1 MLSACES
8 SCWRRPCQ
16 PSAIIATHIWR
27 QDVLTFCRS
36 PTAHRRVLK
45 HPCSSMES
53 ASRPFGSHF
62 RHFTGSNAKNGPLG
76 LGLALACTYRG
87 GPSLYLIPLLTSLPK
102 LSTWSFISDVTG
114 LATSTIKRKGLRHDV
129 ALPYRVSAKGKLA
142 WQRLLAVVFSSL

>member
-1 MLSACES
+1 M
-8 SCWRRPCQ
+8 
-16 PSAIIATHIWR
+16 
-27 QDVLTFCRS
+27 
-36 PTAHRRVLK
+36 AHRRVLK
-45 HPCSSMES
+45 HPCPSMES

-102 LSTWSFISDVTG
+102 LSTRSFISDVTG

-142 WQRLLAVVFSSL
+142 SKGSWLWSSPAYNYYVIINNLAISLVLTTFW